1 MPPRI
6 FGIVN
11 ATADSFSD
19 GDKYLDPDA
28 AIAHALNLAAN
39 GADVIDLGAAAS
51 NPDAQHVPYQE
62 EIRRLTPIV
71 AALKARDVEISID
84 SFAPETQAWA
94 LAQNVAWLNDIQGFP
109 DPALYEAIAQ
119 STARLVVMHNVAP
132 RGRAERI
139 ATDPATIFDR
149 LSRFFDERIAALE
162 RAGIVRGRI
171 VLDPGMGFFLGT
183 DPEVSLAVLRRLGEL
198 KTRYSLPVLI
208 SLSRKSFIRKL
219 ANVEVAGSGAATLA
233 AELFTA
239 QAGADY
245 LRTHDV
251 GALKQA
257 LTVWS
262 ALKAGHK
269 P

>member
-1 MPPRI
+1 MPPRV

-19 GDKYLDPDA
+19 GAKYLDPDA
-28 AIAHALNLAAN
+28 AIAHALNLVAHGAN
-39 GADVIDLGAAAS
+39 VIDLGAAAS
-51 NPDAQHVPYQE
+51 NPDAQHVPHQE

-71 AALKARDVEISID
+71 AALKARNVEISID

-94 LAQNVAWLNDIQGFP
+94 LGQNVAWLNDIQGFP
-109 DPALYEAIAQ
+109 EPSLYEAIAQ

-139 ATDPATIFDR
+139 DTDPATIFDR
-149 LSRFFDERIAALE
+149 LFRFFDERIAALE
-162 RAGIVRGRI
+162 RAGIARERI

-183 DPEVSLAVLRRLGEL
+183 DPQVSLTVLRRLGEL

-219 ANVEVAGSGAATLA
+219 ANVEVAASGAATLA
-233 AELFTA
+233 AELFA
-239 QAGADY
+239 AEAGADY

-251 GALKQA
+251 GAFKQA
-257 LTVWS
+257 LAVRL
-262 ALKAGHK
+262 ALQAGHK